1 MPELFASVKALNPDI
16 IGITESRGNADI
28 ADSEFNIPGYSMF
41 RSDRVNGHRGGGV
54 LLYVKTELNAVE
66 TKTNSQFTDQ
76 VWCKLKIKNG
86 EDLLTGVCYRSPN
99 VVLFGKDNDA
109 LLCDLINEIRG
120 KPLLLMGDFNFP
132 DIDWES
138 HRGSTAASNKFID
151 CVDDAF
157 LSQHV
162 NQGTRNN
169 SILDLVFSSEPDM
182 IDSVSVLG
190 SLADSDHNRA
200 CK

>member
-1 MPELFASVKALNPDI
+1 
-16 IGITESRGNADI
+16 
-28 ADSEFNIPGYSMF
+28 
-41 RSDRVNGHRGGGV
+41 
-54 LLYVKTELNAVE
+54 
-66 TKTNSQFTDQ
+66 
-76 VWCKLKIKNG
+76 
-86 EDLLTGVCYRSPN
+86 VCYRSPN

-190 SLADSDHNRA
+190 SLADSDHNILEWTVSLCPTATLFNRPFLDYSKA
-200 CK
+200 DYPAIRQALNAVNWSEGLKCY